1 MNSIFDT
8 TAPTGKEYR
17 PFQLEGIDFLTS
29 RRSALLADEPGLG
42 KTAQAIGAAV
52 ALGAHTIL
60 VICPATIKLNWQ
72 REIKDWFPVP
82 EKIVSYVGI
91 QILTTSKDKVSV
103 SDGVGKYIQ
112 IVIVNYDLVTFSMEY
127 EKGTKTILGGPI
139 YDQLVARRW
148 DVGIFDESHYL
159 KGRDTVRTK
168 VILQRNRI
176 AAHCTYKWYLTGTPV
191 TSRPVELYP
200 LLKANCPELIA
211 PYDTYETFVMQFCDG
226 YWDGPI
232 LNDRGASNIHDL
244 HTRLKGFML
253 RRLKKDVLKELP
265 ERLYQL
271 IPLGQTDVTKK
282 LISEE
287 LKWPELKRRTIAEL
301 GGESIATHRREMALA
316 RLNQAIEHIGELME
330 SHEKIVVFAHHREVI
345 TRLYE
350 ALKHFYPAVIH
361 GGVPQNSRSV
371 MVSIF
376 QKDPKCRIFIGQIQ
390 AAGVGLDGL
399 QGVSS
404 TVVFVESSW
413 VPTEIEQAVSR
424 LDRMGQKNAVLAQFL
439 VTEGSIEEN
448 ILVTAVEKLKTIEH
462 IVDGKGE
469 DPFAMFK

>member
-1 MNSIFDT
+1 MNSIFDVLT
-8 TAPTGKEYR
+8 PPGLEYR
-17 PFQLEGIDFLTS
+17 PFQLTGIDFLTS
-29 RRSALLADEPGLG
+29 RRAALLADEPGLG

-52 ALGAHTIL
+52 ALGARRVL
-60 VICPATIKLNWQ
+60 VVSPATVKLNWR
-72 REIKDWFPVP
+72 RELNQWWFFNSP
-82 EKIVSYVGI
+82 ETKPTV
-91 QILTTSKDKVSV
+91 QILTTSKDKIG
-103 SDGVGKYIQ
+103 DAN

-168 VILQRNRI
+168 VVLQRNRI

-211 PYDTYETFVMQFCDG
+211 PYDTYESFVMQFCDG
-226 YWDGPI
+226 WWDGPI

-244 HTRLKGFML
+244 HKRLKGFML

-271 IPLGQTDVTKK
+271 IPLGQNDATKK

-287 LKWPELKRRTIAEL
+287 MKWPELKRRAVADL
-301 GGESIATHRREMALA
+301 GGEHIATHRREMALA
-316 RLNQAIEHIGELME
+316 RLNQAVEHIEELME

-345 TRLYE
+345 ARLE
-350 ALKHFYPAVIH
+350 TALSHRLPASVH
-361 GGVPQNSRSV
+361 GGKSQAERQL
-371 MVSIF
+371 MIERF
-376 QKDPKCRIFIGQIQ
+376 QKQPACRVFIGQIQ

-399 QGVSS
+399 QGAAS
-404 TVVFVESSW
+404 TMVFVESSW
-413 VPTEIEQAVSR
+413 VPTEIEQAVGR

-439 VTEGSIEEN
+439 VVEGSIEEN
-448 ILVTAVEKLKTIEH
+448 ILSTAVEKLKVIEH

-469 DPFAMFK
+469 DPFALFKD

>member
-1 MNSIFDT
+1 MNSIFD
-8 TAPTGKEYR
+8 PISPPNMEYR

-29 RRSALLADEPGLG
+29 RRAALLADEPGLG
-42 KTAQAIGAAV
+42 KTAQAIGAAT
-52 ALGAHTIL
+52 ALGARKIL
-60 VICPATIKLNWQ
+60 VLCPATIKLNWL
-72 REIKDWFPVP
+72 REIKTW
-82 EKIVSYVGI
+82 YVGHQLSQRMQGFHY
-91 QILTTSKDKVSV
+91 QILTTSKDVISNHT
-103 SDGVGKYIQ
+103 D

-127 EKGTKTILGGPI
+127 AKGTKTILGGPI
-139 YDQLVARRW
+139 YDQLVGRRW

-168 VILQRNRI
+168 VVLQRNRI

-200 LLKANCPELIA
+200 LLKANCPELIE
-211 PYDTYETFVMQFCDG
+211 PYDTYESFVMQFCDG
-226 YWDGPI
+226 WWDGPV
-232 LNDRGASNIHDL
+232 LNDRGASNVNDL
-244 HTRLKGFML
+244 HKRLKGFML

-271 IPLGQTDVTKK
+271 IPLGQNDATKK

-287 LKWPELKRRTIAEL
+287 MKWPELKRRAVADL
-301 GGESIATHRREMALA
+301 GGEHIATHRREMALA
-316 RLNQAIEHIGELME
+316 RLNQAIEHINELMD
-330 SHEKIVVFAHHREVI
+330 SHEKIVVFAHHRDVLFGL
-345 TRLYE
+345 RE
-350 ALKHFYPAVIH
+350 ALSHYQPVWIH
-361 GGVPQNSRSV
+361 GGVSQNQRQIAIE
-371 MVSIF
+371 IF
-376 QKDPKCRIFIGQIQ
+376 NKDKQCRIFIGQIQ

-399 QGVSS
+399 QGAAS

-448 ILVTAVEKLKTIEH
+448 ILSTAVEKLKVIEH
-462 IVDGKGE
+462 LVDGKGE
-469 DPFAMFK
+469 DPWAMFK